1 MRMTGSSRRGWLVM
15 TEPRG
20 SVDLA
25 EEQRAVLSRVWQA
38 GYAAGVGNAHNAA
51 LGFPARYTNPYERSA
66 S

>member
-1 MRMTGSSRRGWLVM
+1 M

-51 LGFPARYTNPYERSA
+51 LGFPARYTNPYEHTGS
-66 S
+66 